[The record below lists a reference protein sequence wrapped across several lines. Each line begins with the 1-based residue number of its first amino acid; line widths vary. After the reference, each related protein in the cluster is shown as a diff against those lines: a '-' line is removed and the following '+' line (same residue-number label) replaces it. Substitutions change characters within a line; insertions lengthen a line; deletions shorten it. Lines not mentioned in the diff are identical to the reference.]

1 MIRKTISFTF
11 FLFLFSNIS
20 FSQFNV
26 GFSGELSRS
35 TFGGVAPDNAN
46 YESVTGFGGSLIGEI
61 RITKNVYLSFQPG
74 YLTKGSKIK
83 FGNENN
89 IFNDTTV
96 TFTIHQSYFSLPLNL
111 KIFSNRFY
119 VGAGLSVQFI
129 SSADITSTNTSVEND
144 IKDQFKSY
152 DVISNFNV
160 GYQIPIGK
168 PYLFFEFN
176 YIQGLININNENDY
190 TGSNGKPV
198 YIANFK
204 SKGFSLTSG
213 IIYPLK

>member
-1 MIRKTISFTF
+1 MIRKTISFSF
-11 FLFLFSNIS
+11 ILFLFTNIS

-46 YESVTGFGGSLIGEI
+46 YESIIGFGGSLIGEI

-74 YLTKGSKIK
+74 YVTKGSKIK

-89 IFNDTTV
+89 VFNDTTV
-96 TFTIHQSYFSLPLNL
+96 TYTINQSYFSLPLNL
-111 KIFSNRFY
+111 KIFNGRFY
-119 VGAGLSVQFI
+119 VGAGVAVQFI
-129 SSADITSTNTSVEND
+129 SSADITSTKTSVEND

-152 DVISNFNV
+152 DVTSNFNV
-160 GYQIPIGK
+160 GYQVPIGK

-176 YIQGLININNENDY
+176 YIQGLININNETEY
-190 TGSNGKPV
+190 TTAGSKPV
-198 YIANFK
+198 YISNFK
-204 SKGFSLTSG
+204 SKGFSLVSG